1 MAWALALDPSSCS
14 GVIIIGIGIYTLTI
28 LCENL
33 LCSTGN
39 SPQCS
44 VLNWMERN
52 SKKEGIYVY
61 VQLIHCHTVETNTI
75 LHSNYTTIKT
85 YFEKKKAVLFQ
96 RGCWEHSTVSTW
108 EHLPPARLSV
118 HVSFMVPEVHWRVFR
133 QLVLVSLPCTHKC
146 LITLHS

>member
-1 MAWALALDPSSCS
+1 MLGRDEMAWALALDPSSCS

-85 YFEKKKAVLFQ
+85 YSEKKSSTLPERLLRSFVGQHMIAPAHRKAFSSCFLH
-96 RGCWEHSTVSTW
+96 GSWS
-108 EHLPPARLSV
+108 
-118 HVSFMVPEVHWRVFR
+118 
-133 QLVLVSLPCTHKC
+133 SLTG
-146 LITLHS
+146 I